1 MSDGLRVDVE
11 TTLARFTLRARLHA
25 PPGLTAL
32 FGPSGAG
39 KSLTLQIIAGLTRA
53 GRGHVTLDERALVD
67 TARGLSLPAGERRV
81 GYVPQSYALFPH
93 LTVAGNIGYALPG
106 SRLPWDHEARTKRAA
121 RVDELLALVRLEGF
135 ADRWPRDL
143 SGGQAQRVA
152 LARALAATPQALLLD
167 EPLTALDGPTR
178 VAVRDDLRRVV
189 LASGIPALVVTHD
202 LAEAR
207 ALSDRLAL
215 LIDGRVVADGPTGD
229 VLAAPATGPA
239 ALLLGWRNV
248 LPLAALTPDGASD
261 QCATLPGGQRLRVV
275 GPCDSPPAGAA
286 LALNADRLELRA
298 AGEAE
303 ATSETGDC
311 LRAHVR
317 GVADYGA
324 YTLVQLALDGAEGP
338 ALDVTCSPREW
349 AALAARPDDPV
360 AVRVPAGAARLVGG

>member
-1 MSDGLRVDVE
+1 
-11 TTLARFTLRARLHA
+11 
-25 PPGLTAL
+25 
-32 FGPSGAG
+32 
-39 KSLTLQIIAGLTRA
+39 
-53 GRGHVTLDERALVD
+53 
-67 TARGLSLPAGERRV
+67 
-81 GYVPQSYALFPH
+81 
-93 LTVAGNIGYALPG
+93 
-106 SRLPWDHEARTKRAA
+106 
-121 RVDELLALVRLEGF
+121 
-135 ADRWPRDL
+135 
-143 SGGQAQRVA
+143 
-152 LARALAATPQALLLD
+152 
-167 EPLTALDGPTR
+167 
-178 VAVRDDLRRVV
+178 
-189 LASGIPALVVTHD
+189 SGIPALVVTHD